1 MSDLRA
7 LPSVNKVLEE
17 PEVQAL
23 ITQYG
28 HDLVTNQ
35 IRKIE
40 ASIRQLPPAHASN
53 LQSILSEL
61 EVQLSKFDAI
71 CTPRLINAT
80 GVILHTNLG
89 RAPLSKAALEALT
102 TQVSGYQALEF
113 DLEDGK
119 RGQRGEAAENLLT
132 QLTSAEAALVVNN
145 NAAAI
150 MLTLSALLKG
160 KQVAISRGQMVEIGG
175 GFRMP
180 EVFRQSGAKLV
191 EVGTTNRVKLADY
204 QEAIDAGAKALLA
217 VHPSN
222 YKVTGFTES
231 PELEEI
237 ATLAK
242 SAGIISIFDLG
253 SGALLDTSQF
263 GLAHEPTV
271 QEALAAGFDL
281 VCFSGDKLL
290 GGPQSGILLGRADLI
305 SRLKKHQ
312 LLRPLRADKLC
323 LVALEATLRQYL
335 YGRTLTEIPVWQMLS
350 RSADSILQQAQYLR
364 NQLGEGELISGFS
377 TVGGGSL
384 PEETLPTTL
393 LGFSS
398 KPEKMLAL
406 LREGSPAVIARVEKG
421 RLLIDPR
428 TIQPDEE
435 EALLHALKIS
445 LGKLKR

>member
-7 LPSVNKVLEE
+7 LPSVSKVLEQVQ
-17 PEVQAL
+17 VQAL
-23 ITQYG
+23 IDQYG
-28 HDLVTNQ
+28 RELVTDQ
-35 IRKIE
+35 IRE
-40 ASIRQLPPAHASN
+40 LEDSIRQSQTKKIPDLEF
-53 LQSILSEL
+53 ILNTL
-61 EVQLSKFDAI
+61 EYRLAEIDAVS
-71 CTPRLINAT
+71 TPRLINAT

-89 RAPLSKAALEALT
+89 RAPLSKAALDAIA

-113 DLEDGK
+113 DLDNGK
-119 RGQRGEAAENLLT
+119 RGHRGEVAEALLT
-132 QLTSAEAALVVNN
+132 RLTSAESALIVNN
-145 NAAAI
+145 NASAM
-150 MLTLSALLKG
+150 MLTLTALLKG
-160 KQVAISRGQMVEIGG
+160 KPVAISRGEMVEIGG

-191 EVGTTNRVKLADY
+191 EVGTTNRIRLADY
-204 QEAIDAGAKALLA
+204 QEAIDEGTKALLA

-231 PELEEI
+231 PAMAEI
-237 ATLAK
+237 CALAK
-242 SAGIISIFDLG
+242 SAGILSIYDLG

-290 GGPQSGILLGRADLI
+290 GGPQCGIVLGKTELI
-305 SRLKKHQ
+305 TKLKKHQ
-312 LLRPLRADKLC
+312 LMRPLRADKLC
-323 LVALEATLRQYL
+323 LVALEATLKQYL
-335 YGRTLTEIPVWQMLS
+335 YGHALSEIPVWQML
-350 RSADSILQQAQYLR
+350 RRPEESIRQQAEYLQA
-364 NQLGEGELISGFS
+364 QLGAGELLPGLS

-393 LGFSS
+393 LSFSLR
-398 KPEKMLAL
+398 PQQMLKL
-406 LREGSPAVIARVEKG
+406 LRQGDPAVISRIEND

-435 EALLHALKIS
+435 AALLLAIQKVLAQ
-445 LGKLKR
+445 LMR

>member
-7 LPSVNKVLEE
+7 IPSVNKVLEQ
-17 PEVQAL
+17 PEVQVL
-23 ITQYG
+23 SSYYG
-28 HDLVTNQ
+28 RDLVTDQ

-40 ASIRQLPPAHASN
+40 SFIRQTPTSPAAN

-61 EVQLSKFDAI
+61 EIRLAEFDAI
-71 CTPRLINAT
+71 HTPRLINAT

-89 RAPLSKAALEALT
+89 RAPLCKAALEAIAS
-102 TQVSGYQALEF
+102 QVNGYQALEF
-113 DLEDGK
+113 DLESGK
-119 RGQRGEAAENLLT
+119 RGQRGEAAEVLLT
-132 QLTSAEAALVVNN
+132 QLTSAKAALVVNN
-145 NAAAI
+145 NASAI
-150 MLTLSALLKG
+150 MLILSALLKG

-191 EVGTTNRVKLADY
+191 EVGTTNRVRLADY
-204 QEAIDAGAKALLA
+204 QEAIDAGATALLA

-222 YKVTGFTES
+222 YKITGFAEA
-231 PELEEI
+231 PVLEKI
-237 ATLAK
+237 AALAK
-242 SAGIISIFDLG
+242 SAGILSIFDLG

-290 GGPQSGILLGRADLI
+290 GGPQSGIILGRADLI
-305 SRLKKHQ
+305 NKLKKHQ
-312 LLRPLRADKLC
+312 LLRPLRVDKLC
-323 LVALEATLRQYL
+323 LVALEATLKLYL
-335 YGRTLTEIPVWQMLS
+335 YGHALADIPVWQMLS
-350 RSADSILQQAQYLR
+350 RSVDSILKQAQYLQ
-364 NQLGEGELISGFS
+364 NQLGEGELLPGFS

-393 LGFSS
+393 LGFSLKS
-398 KPEKMLAL
+398 EKMLAL
-406 LREGSPAVIARVEKG
+406 LREGSPAVIARIENGQLV
-421 RLLIDPR
+421 IDPR

-435 EALLHALKIS
+435 GALLYALKLS
-445 LGKLKR
+445 LAKLKR

>member
-7 LPSVNKVLEE
+7 LPSVNKVLEQ
-17 PEVQAL
+17 PEVIAL
-23 ITQYG
+23 CSYYG
-28 HDLVTNQ
+28 RDLVTDQ

-40 ASIRQLPPAHASN
+40 SIIRQTPSLPDVN
-53 LQSILSEL
+53 LDFILTEL
-61 EVQLSKFDAI
+61 KISLAEIDTI
-71 CTPRLINAT
+71 RTPRLVNAT

-89 RAPLSKAALEALT
+89 RAPLCKTALEAIAN
-102 TQVSGYQALEF
+102 QGSGYQALEF
-113 DLEDGK
+113 DLHSGK
-119 RGQRGEAAENLLT
+119 RGQRGEAAERLLT
-132 QLTSAEAALVVNN
+132 QLTSAEAAVVVNN

-160 KQVAISRGQMVEIGG
+160 KPVAISRGQMVEIGG

-191 EVGTTNRVKLADY
+191 EVGTTNRVRLADY
-204 QEAIDAGAKALLA
+204 QEAIEGGAKALLA

-222 YKVTGFTES
+222 YKVTGFSEA
-231 PELEEI
+231 PELKEI
-237 ATLAK
+237 ALLAK
-242 SAGIISIFDLG
+242 ETGILSIFDLG

-290 GGPQSGILLGRADLI
+290 GGPQSGIILGSAALI
-305 SRLKKHQ
+305 NKLKKHQ

-323 LVALEATLRQYL
+323 LVALEATLREYL
-335 YGRTLTEIPVWQMLS
+335 YGQALTEIPVWQMIS
-350 RSADSILQQAQYLR
+350 RSLQSIQAQAQYLQ
-364 NQLGEGELISGFS
+364 NQLREGELLTGFS
-377 TVGGGSL
+377 TIGGGSL

-393 LGFSS
+393 LSFSL
-398 KPEKMLAL
+398 KPEKMLSL
-406 LREGSPAVIARVEKG
+406 LRTGSPSVIARIENG

-445 LGKLKR
+445 IAKLKR